1 MGFSQYSIS
10 NWKNIKVFLVWNC
23 RQQRRLVPVTYVVHK
38 EHPLRRGH
46 QALCSFISFR
56 AVLRV
61 AGRASMAL
69 TTTLIQ
75 QWHAQGARG
84 ASIRQLC
91 WGTWAKAAVP
101 SFPLLLQT
109 ISELRPG
116 GCFIS

>member
-75 QWHAQGARG
+75 QWHRVPEEPPSGSCVGAPGQRP
-84 ASIRQLC
+84 QC
-91 WGTWAKAAVP
+91 
-101 SFPLLLQT
+101 PLFLYYYKQSL
-109 ISELRPG
+109 S
-116 GCFIS
+116 